1 MAGKPFH
8 AGHYGLVEIASKEND
23 EVQLF
28 VSTTDRKRPGE
39 LPIYGAD
46 MLRVWKRFLEPI
58 MPSNAV
64 VKYCDA
70 PVKELFKE
78 LEAADASGDSD
89 TVFSIY
95 SDSRDIVKYNDAVL
109 KKSAPRMFDGGQIV
123 RRSVDRNETVN
134 ISGTMMRDMLARGD
148 TKNFGKF
155 LPPPISGNAV
165 EIIDMLKRS
174 K

>member
-8 AGHYGLVEIASKEND
+8 AGHYGLVEIAAKEND
-23 EVQLF
+23 EVQIF
-28 VSTTDRKRPGE
+28 VSTADRIRPGE

-95 SDSRDIVKYNDAVL
+95 
-109 KKSAPRMFDGGQIV
+109 
-123 RRSVDRNETVN
+123 
-134 ISGTMMRDMLARGD
+134 
-148 TKNFGKF
+148 
-155 LPPPISGNAV
+155 
-165 EIIDMLKRS
+165 
-174 K
+174 